1 MKNQTMVVGIFVI
14 LIGILIMVYWILLPV
29 SEKEKL
35 LNEIYGNVSNKT
47 TVNTSYSSYS
57 STLGLMLRNIYLYS
71 DKKEII
77 IADNY
82 SLGTLVPF
90 NEIQFGDIGVETSM
104 FSGKKSKNINFYYS
118 EGDAILLSF
127 VSKCSDGYIEIK
139 INGHT
144 IYSGCPAGLQRVLIQ
159 KEYLKQGNNLL
170 TIEFYPNSIFSKS
183 SFSLSNF
190 KIIYLKR
197 SEINY
202 DLYYQGENVY
212 ISYDFCPTDPNSLR
226 FYINDREVSLY
237 SCQNNYLDIIPFL
250 NMGLNKLRL
259 VSDVETK
266 INLKVVMRNNVFIHT
281 FNLTVREPVKLIVV
295 KDEGSANLYI
305 NSCMFNL
312 EPYKTSYTFVLNSSC
327 IYNGE
332 NVLIIRP
339 NSLVKIY
346 TLSII

>member
-1 MKNQTMVVGIFVI
+1 MKNQTTVVGIFVI
-14 LIGILIMVYWILLPV
+14 IIGILIMVYWILLPV

-35 LNEIYGNVSNKT
+35 LSEVYGNVSNKT
-47 TVNTSYSSYS
+47 SVNTSYSSFS
-57 STLGLMLRNIYLYS
+57 STSGLMLKNIYLYS

-82 SLGTLVPF
+82 SIGTLVPF
-90 NEIQFGDIGVETSM
+90 NEIQFGDINVETSV

-118 EGDAILLSF
+118 DGDAILLSF
-127 VSKCSDGYIEIK
+127 VSKCSNGYIEIK
-139 INGHT
+139 VNGYV
-144 IYSGCPAGLQRVLIQ
+144 IYSGCPNELQRILIQ

-170 TIEFYPNSIFSKS
+170 TLEFYPNSIFSKS
-183 SFSLSNF
+183 SFSLSSF

-202 DLYYQGENVY
+202 DLYHQGENVY
-212 ISYDFCPTDPNSLR
+212 ISYNFCPTDPNSLK
-226 FYINDREVSLY
+226 FYINDREISLY
-237 SCQNNYLDIIPFL
+237 SCQNNYLDITPFL
-250 NMGLNKLRL
+250 SMGLNKLRL

-266 INLKVVMRNNVFIHT
+266 MNLKLIMQSNVFFYT
-281 FNLTVREPVKLIVV
+281 FNFTVREPVKLIVV
-295 KDEGSANLYI
+295 KDEGSAYLYI

-312 EPYKTSYTFVLNSSC
+312 EPYKTSYTFILNNSC

-339 NSLVKIY
+339 SGLIKIY